1 MPVMYVQTP
10 TIPEEDVEA
19 AWRFLLLNWIV
30 VGTMGAAL
38 ALSLAVTDF
47 SIELSGLAVAV
58 GYVGLYAGFS
68 HANARSPARR
78 DPQVMFVLGGTAQI
92 VLITVV
98 MTPLTYVAASTNLP
112 MQDASL
118 LAIDRKLGLDWAA
131 YVGFVDSH
139 PALAGLLN
147 YGYTMIRWPIFAIP
161 VILAATRR
169 YRRIEEFI
177 FAFGMA
183 LVATTIISAVVP
195 ANGVYAQV
203 GLDPAS
209 LKHVN
214 PQPYL
219 DQVRDL
225 PPTREG
231 VLRHLELLGLG
242 GIVTFPSF
250 HAASAALYTWALWA
264 VRGLRPIVIVINGVM
279 LAATP
284 LNGGHYFIDLIA
296 GMTIAVAAIVAARLV
311 ARIIARRQIGLA
323 LVPPIPVAAREAF
336 EPASAA
342 R

>member
-30 VGTMGAAL
+30 VGAMGAAL

-112 MQDASL
+112 MQDAGL

-131 YVGFVDSH
+131 YVGFVDNH
-139 PALAGLLN
+139 PALAALLN

-183 LVATTIISAVVP
+183 LVATTIISALVP
-195 ANGVYAQV
+195 ANRRVCAGRARSGQ
-203 GLDPAS
+203 
-209 LKHVN
+209 
-214 PQPYL
+214 PQAH
-219 DQVRDL
+219 Q
-225 PPTREG
+225 
-231 VLRHLELLGLG
+231 
-242 GIVTFPSF
+242 
-250 HAASAALYTWALWA
+250 SAAL
-264 VRGLRPIVIVINGVM
+264 P
-279 LAATP
+279 
-284 LNGGHYFIDLIA
+284 
-296 GMTIAVAAIVAARLV
+296 
-311 ARIIARRQIGLA
+311 
-323 LVPPIPVAAREAF
+323 
-336 EPASAA
+336 
-342 R
+342 